1 MTEWAP
7 SKFEMSMHIDN
18 TGVTPYIDP
27 PDISVIFKR
36 EHNWQDPTCSEG
48 WLEDLKTNDFGLGGS
63 GAWSP
68 TFMARFNSMSEPH
81 PWILTSSDP
90 QLTGP
95 ESYSS
100 YTAYVEGIR
109 HEDRPP
115 TYDTFSSSDLYSLY
129 TAYVEGIRH
138 EDRPP
143 TYDTISSSDFYS
155 LYTAYVEGIRH
166 EDRPPPYDTFSSS
179 DLGES
184 WGVRLD
190 KDLEEP
196 LMENSL
202 LTAESCNLLTSCC
215 ILSLDIYYSDTI
227 IFVLK
232 GLLKDVTIISA
243 DQSSIHTS
251 QDQRRLGSRFHK
263 LMLTFIVVRNC
274 YLYRSF
280 S

>member
-7 SKFEMSMHIDN
+7 SKFEMSMHINN

-48 WLEDLKTNDFGLGGS
+48 WLEDLMTNDFGLGGS

-115 TYDTFSSSDLYSLY
+115 TYDTFSSSDL
-129 TAYVEGIRH
+129 
-138 EDRPP
+138 
-143 TYDTISSSDFYS
+143 
-155 LYTAYVEGIRH
+155 
-166 EDRPPPYDTFSSS
+166 
-179 DLGES
+179 GES

-215 ILSLDIYYSDTI
+215 TLSLDIYYSDTI

-243 DQSSIHTS
+243 DKSLIHTS

-274 YLYRSF
+274 YLYLSF
-280 S
+280 T